1 LDDQEV
7 MFVQIKA
14 GIKAVH
20 PVPGFVRDNRLATII
35 SYWDRGL
42 HLLQDVHLD
51 IMPTQTV
58 TRSAESDLEPG
69 KLYNVLAEA
78 SNIPKWAPA
87 FADAIQRIDQMH
99 HRVTKNGKVFNLEVS
114 LHPSAVA
121 VDYTRE
127 MPNGKRGG
135 AYIRVTP
142 RPLGGS
148 TITMTVPIGPNTTE
162 SDVAKVLEQ
171 ELADLVQLA
180 QF

>member
-1 LDDQEV
+1 
-7 MFVQIKA
+7 
-14 GIKAVH
+14 
-20 PVPGFVRDNRLATII
+20 
-35 SYWDRGL
+35 
-42 HLLQDVHLD
+42 
-51 IMPTQTV
+51 MPTQTV

-78 SNIPKWAPA
+78 SNIPKWAPV
-87 FADAIQRIDQMH
+87 FADAIERIDHLH
-99 HRVTKNGKVFNLEVS
+99 HRVTKDSEVFHLEVS

-171 ELADLVQLA
+171 ELADLIQLS